1 MRGGGDPVQGLAS
14 SRRTDPAMDMAI
26 VVEGLVKR
34 YRNVVAVD
42 GVSFTVRRG
51 EIFGLLGPNGA
62 GKTTTLEILEGLRTP
77 DEGRVE
83 VAGLDVRRHP
93 RQVKARIGVQLQD
106 AGFFDL
112 LTVRETIGLFASFA
126 ARPRPVEALLE
137 ELSLKEKADAL
148 VRELSGGQR
157 QRLSIAC
164 ALVGD
169 PEIVFLD
176 EPTTGLDPQAR
187 RALWDVIRAIRTQGR
202 TVVLTTHY
210 MEEAQ
215 VLCDRV
221 GIMDRGRLLAIGT
234 PAELIERFVP
244 EARVYVALADEG
256 DERPGPEDGAVQTE
270 ARLQGVPGVSR
281 VERSADGELMLLT
294 DQPAALLQYLAE
306 AAHSGRLRYTSLRV
320 ERGTL
325 EDVFLRLTGR
335 RLRD

>member
-1 MRGGGDPVQGLAS
+1 
-14 SRRTDPAMDMAI
+14 MDTAI
-26 VVEGLVKR
+26 VVEHLVKR
-34 YRNVVAVD
+34 YRDVVAVD

-62 GKTTTLEILEGLRTP
+62 GKTTTLEVLEGLRVP
-77 DEGRVE
+77 DAGRVE
-83 VAGLDVRRHP
+83 VAGIDVRRHP

-106 AGFFDL
+106 AGFFGR

-126 ARPRPVEALLE
+126 VRPRPVEALME
-137 ELSLKEKADAL
+137 ELSLQDKAGTQ
-148 VRELSGGQR
+148 VRHLSGGQR

-187 RALWDVIRAIRTQGR
+187 RALWDVIRAIRAQGR

-215 VLCDRV
+215 ALCDRV
-221 GIMDRGRLLAIGT
+221 GIMDHGRLLALGT
-234 PAELIERFVP
+234 PMELIERLLP
-244 EARVYVALADEG
+244 EARVYVRPTDEAPAGAGGGDVAPPMVDRLRAL
-256 DERPGPEDGAVQTE
+256 
-270 ARLQGVPGVSR
+270 PGVTR
-281 VERSADGELMLLT
+281 VDQTGDGHLVLLT
-294 DQPAALLQYLAE
+294 AQPESLLQWLAGE
-306 AAHSGRLRYTSLRV
+306 AHEGRLRYSSLRV

-325 EDVFLRLTGR
+325 EDVFLHLTGR